1 MEKTKNM
8 QYCETT
14 VMNIP
19 TGNIHTS
26 CALSLLP
33 PKDQRLE
40 VTKPTWGIFGFYCF
54 KGAERFWQVLDN
66 IDLFDQKSSV

>member
-40 VTKPTWGIFGFYCF
+40 VTKPP
-54 KGAERFWQVLDN
+54 
-66 IDLFDQKSSV
+66 